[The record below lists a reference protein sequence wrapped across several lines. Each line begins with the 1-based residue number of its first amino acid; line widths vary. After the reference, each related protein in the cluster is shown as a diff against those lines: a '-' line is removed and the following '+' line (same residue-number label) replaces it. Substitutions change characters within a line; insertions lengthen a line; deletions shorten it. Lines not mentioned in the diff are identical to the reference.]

1 MTKYIDKDKVA
12 AEIEKRA
19 NEYPCDNSEQ
29 NIGYHCALYEMQD
42 FLNNLEV
49 KEVNLEKELKNLI
62 GNVGQGDRWHH
73 APKELPDCDCFCL
86 TYYNGRYHI
95 NVWNTYYKV
104 WDDSEEGYCE
114 FESTEELDWI
124 VLEVQGGNQ

>member
-1 MTKYIDKDKVA
+1 MKINY
-12 AEIEKRA
+12 
-19 NEYPCDNSEQ
+19 Q
-29 NIGYHCALYEMQD
+29 
-42 FLNNLEV
+42 
-49 KEVNLEKELKNLI
+49 
-62 GNVGQGDRWHH
+62 WHH
-73 APKELPDCDCFCL
+73 APKELPDSDCVCL

-104 WDDSEEGYCE
+104 WDDSEEDYCE